1 MTLPTREQ
9 AQRLMQE
16 AERLNP
22 GPWVRHSWYAAET
35 AYAIAQRHPA
45 LEPESAWIMSYL
57 HDIGR
62 RAGKT
67 AMRHTL
73 DGYAFLMEQG
83 FDTAARVCITHAF
96 LIKDLQAVACQW
108 DCSAAEMA
116 FLETFLAGIE
126 FDLYDQ
132 LIQLCDAIALP
143 TGFCL
148 MEKRLIDVAMRH
160 GVNDRSIERWQAF
173 LGIQK
178 DFEAVI
184 GCSIYTL
191 LPGVVDNTFGFES
204 GVLSRAE

>member
-22 GPWVRHSWYAAET
+22 GPWVRHSWYVAEAAR
-35 AYAIAQRHPA
+35 AIAQRHPG
-45 LEPESAWIMSYL
+45 LEPESTWIMGYL

-83 FDTAARVCITHAF
+83 FETAARLCITHVF
-96 LIKDLQAVACQW
+96 PVKDLQAVACQW
-108 DCSAAEMA
+108 DCSAAETA
-116 FLETFLAGIE
+116 FLEAFLAGIE
-126 FDLYDQ
+126 FDLYDR

-148 MEKRLIDVAMRH
+148 MEKRLIDVALRH

-173 LGIQK
+173 LGIQQA
-178 DFEAVI
+178 FEADI

-191 LPGVVDNTFGFES
+191 LPGVVENTFSFES
-204 GVLSRAE
+204 SVLPRAE

>member
-1 MTLPTREQ
+1 
-9 AQRLMQE
+9 
-16 AERLNP
+16 
-22 GPWVRHSWYAAET
+22 
-35 AYAIAQRHPA
+35 
-45 LEPESAWIMSYL
+45 
-57 HDIGR
+57 
-62 RAGKT
+62 
-67 AMRHTL
+67 
-73 DGYAFLMEQG
+73 
-83 FDTAARVCITHAF
+83 
-96 LIKDLQAVACQW
+96 
-108 DCSAAEMA
+108 MA

-126 FDLYDQ
+126 FDLYDR